1 MEKVV
6 ISKPQQERSQVD
18 IILTRFLDGES
29 VEDIAEDYRVNCLMI
44 EEVLRSLINK
54 IMKT

>member
-1 MEKVV
+1 MEKV